1 MTIAA
6 VVRGASP
13 TPGSPTRRA
22 PSSWTPRL
30 VVQGAPSPHAPVT
43 LAITHAQPFALA
55 QLVIGFGQA
64 NVPFEGGTMVPVPT
78 VLLPLPTVD
87 AARPAG
93 FAATNGVASTAQ

>member
-30 VVQGAPSPHAPVT
+30 VVLGAPS
-43 LAITHAQPFALA
+43 
-55 QLVIGFGQA
+55 
-64 NVPFEGGTMVPVPT
+64 TMVPVPT
-78 VLLPLPTVD
+78 VLLPLPTNAQGLFLIKTDWPPGV
-87 AARPAG
+87 PAG